1 MKYVPGLDG
10 LRAVAVIAVLVF
22 HAQFAAASGGFL
34 GVSLF
39 FTLSG
44 FLITTL
50 LLDEHESTGTLGLRR
65 FYGRRVRRLLP
76 AAYVCLLLVVV
87 AAGWWTASQQR
98 RLPGDLIASVA
109 NVANW
114 RFAFAP
120 TSYQELFLGDPS
132 PVAHFW
138 SLAIEEQIYLVLP
151 VVVYFALRR
160 GAAHACGDH
169 RRPAGRIDR
178 CHVAHHRS

>member
-1 MKYVPGLDG
+1 MNYVPGLDG
-10 LRAVAVIAVLVF
+10 LRAVAVIAVLAF

-50 LLDEHESTGTLGLRR
+50 LIDEHASTGTLSLRR
-65 FYGRRVRRLLP
+65 FYSRRVRRLLP
-76 AAYVCLLLVVV
+76 AAYVCLALVVL
-87 AAGWWTASQQR
+87 ASGWWTASQQR
-98 RLPGDLIASVA
+98 RLPGDLVASVA

-120 TSYQELFLGDPS
+120 TSYQELFLGEPS

-138 SLAIEEQIYLVLP
+138 SLAIEEQIYLILP
-151 VVVYFALRR
+151 LVVYLALRR
-160 GAAHACGDH
+160 GPRALAVDH
-169 RRPAGRIDR
+169 RGAAGGLDRRHPAHDRP
-178 CHVAHHRS
+178 